1 MSEKRKICSVQCE
14 SYAQCA
20 ARTRVLVNYCGANNK
35 GMGQKIHAAF
45 TACAVQK
52 NLLHKMSLQRRY
64 FGSEAEAGEV
74 RAA

>member
-1 MSEKRKICSVQCE
+1 
-14 SYAQCA
+14 
-20 ARTRVLVNYCGANNK
+20 
-35 GMGQKIHAAF
+35 MGQKIHAAF